1 MSEIDI
7 WLKEHMAYMHM
18 YTLTRWMVVQQYN
31 NASFYQ
37 TIYTL
42 YPYM

>member
-1 MSEIDI
+1 LTESPN
-7 WLKEHMAYMHM
+7 HYRRQYMHM